1 MSQSLDLECDTL
13 PLSVE
18 VEGLELAVRRSP
30 DDVRERAAPI
40 NPDFPFG
47 LGGLRSGHAELLG
60 GDCEGLPL

>member
-1 MSQSLDLECDTL
+1 MTRSDAAQAEWEIWIDRGGTFTD
-13 PLSVE
+13 VI
-18 VEGLELAVRRSP
+18 GRSP

-60 GDCEGLPL
+60 GESVSQTL